1 MLPLK
6 HKDVNAHIKDV
17 NSQTLL
23 LYAVERGNV
32 EVVKLLL
39 EQEDVG
45 VNVKDSNGR
54 WR

>member
-6 HKDVNAHIKDV
+6 HRDVNAHIKGV
-17 NSQTLL
+17 NSQTLPS
-23 LYAVERGNV
+23 YAVERGNV

-39 EQEDVG
+39 ERGDVG
-45 VNVKDSNGR
+45 VNVKYSNGR